1 MLFVAFVRLENAT
14 EIEDDDD
21 DSVKTEIDDNDL
33 VTEAEENGILKKP
46 GVDRELKGLQEK
58 INVSF
63 LI

>member
-14 EIEDDDD
+14 EIEDDD